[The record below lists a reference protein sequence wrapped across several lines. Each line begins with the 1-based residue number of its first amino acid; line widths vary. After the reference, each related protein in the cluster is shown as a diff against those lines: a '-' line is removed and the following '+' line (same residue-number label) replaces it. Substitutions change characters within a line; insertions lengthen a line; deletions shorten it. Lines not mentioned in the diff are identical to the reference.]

1 MKFLQSKNAFIV
13 NFEDRGPGRKFANMV
28 FNPIFHGKTNRNEYF
43 GHRYVCLREE
53 FQFWTKKS
61 IRKKAQKAL
70 ITFGGTDPTNK
81 TEFILKIIENS
92 NLKLSTKEKTSTA
105 VIIGNGNGGFPELE
119 YNSRL
124 QVTKGEMKIS
134 PYFIPMILPNMA
146 AANISRTFGFQGF
159 SSTVVTACAAST
171 QSIGDAAQ
179 LINNGLCDVV
189 LAGGCEAG
197 ISKLGL
203 GGFSALR
210 ALSTNKDN
218 PEKASRPFDS
228 LRDGFVPSEGA
239 GILILESES
248 HALKR
253 NANVFCEIAGMGVSS
268 DAYHPVQPDPSGSGA
283 ILAMQ
288 RAMQSAN
295 INIDDI
301 DYINAHGTST
311 PLNDAC
317 ETNAIK
323 KTFKDKAY
331 KIPISSTKSMIGHAL
346 GGAGALEAIA
356 TILSIINQKAHP
368 TINLE
373 NPDPECDLNYIPNKS
388 QDIKIKHAMSNNF
401 GFGGQNACL
410 LYTSPSP
417 RDRG

>member
-1 MKFLQSKNAFIV
+1 MNKPSKIKSYV
-13 NFEDRGPGRKFANMV
+13 TGIGVVSPLGEDIKTYWSNL
-28 FNPIFHGKTNRNEYF
+28 ISGKSGIGQITL
-43 GHRYVCLREE
+43 CDPSE
-53 FQFWTKKS
+53 FPSKIAGEVKTFQPENYINKKELKRMARFS
-61 IRKKAQKAL
+61 QMAVAASAL
-70 ITFGGTDPTNK
+70 A
-81 TEFILKIIENS
+81 IENS
-92 NLKLSTKEKTSTA
+92 NLSLTTKEKDSTA

-119 YNSRL
+119 YNARL
-124 QVTKGEMKIS
+124 QVTKGETKIS

-146 AANISRTFGFQGF
+146 AANISRIFGFKGF

-197 ISKLGL
+197 VSKLGL

-210 ALSTNKDN
+210 ALSTNNDN
-218 PEKASRPFDS
+218 PEKASRPFDL
-228 LRDGFVPSEGA
+228 LRDGFVPAEGA
-239 GILILESES
+239 GILVLESEE

-253 NANVFCEIAGMGVSS
+253 NANILCEIIGMGVSS
-268 DAYHPVQPDPSGSGA
+268 DAYHPVQPDPEGTGA
-283 ILAMQ
+283 ILAMK
-288 RAMQSAN
+288 RAIKNAN
-295 INIDDI
+295 INIEDI

-317 ETNAIK
+317 ETLAIK
-323 KTFKDKAY
+323 KTFKELAY
-331 KIPISSTKSMIGHAL
+331 DIPISSTKSMIGHAL

-356 TILSIINQKAHP
+356 TILSIINQKAPP

-373 NPDPECDLNYIPNKS
+373 NPDPECDLNYIPNKA

-401 GFGGQNACL
+401 GFGGQNA
-410 LYTSPSP
+410 SIIIKKV
-417 RDRG
+417 D

>member
-1 MKFLQSKNAFIV
+1 MNKPSKIKSYV
-13 NFEDRGPGRKFANMV
+13 TGIGVVSPLGEDIKTYWSNL
-28 FNPIFHGKTNRNEYF
+28 ISGKSGIGQITL
-43 GHRYVCLREE
+43 CDPSE
-53 FQFWTKKS
+53 FPSKIAGEVKTFQPENYINKKELKRMARFS
-61 IRKKAQKAL
+61 QMAVAASAL
-70 ITFGGTDPTNK
+70 A
-81 TEFILKIIENS
+81 IENS
-92 NLKLSTKEKTSTA
+92 NLSLTTKEKDSTA

-119 YNSRL
+119 YNARL
-124 QVTKGEMKIS
+124 QVTKGETKIS

-146 AANISRTFGFQGF
+146 AANISRIFGFKGF

-197 ISKLGL
+197 VSKLGL

-210 ALSTNKDN
+210 ALSTNNDN
-218 PEKASRPFDS
+218 PEKASRPFDL
-228 LRDGFVPSEGA
+228 LRDGFVPAEGA
-239 GILILESES
+239 GILILESEE

-253 NANVFCEIAGMGVSS
+253 NANILCEIIGMGVSS
-268 DAYHPVQPDPSGSGA
+268 DAYHPVQPDPEGTGA
-283 ILAMQ
+283 ILAMK
-288 RAMQSAN
+288 RAIKNAN
-295 INIDDI
+295 INIEDI

-317 ETNAIK
+317 ETLAIK
-323 KTFKDKAY
+323 KTFKELAY
-331 KIPISSTKSMIGHAL
+331 DIPISSTKSMIGHAL

-356 TILSIINQKAHP
+356 TILSIINQKAPP

-373 NPDPECDLNYIPNKS
+373 NPDPECDLNYIPNKA

-401 GFGGQNACL
+401 GFGGQNA
-410 LYTSPSP
+410 SIIIKKV
-417 RDRG
+417 D

>member
-1 MKFLQSKNAFIV
+1 MSKTSKIKAYVTGMGVISPLGENIKTYWTNLVA
-13 NFEDRGPGRKFANMV
+13 
-28 FNPIFHGKTNRNEYF
+28 GKSGIGKMTL
-43 GHRYVCLREE
+43 C
-53 FQFWTKKS
+53 
-61 IRKKAQKAL
+61 
-70 ITFGGTDPTNK
+70 DPTEFPSKIAGEVK
-81 TEFILKIIENS
+81 TFQPENYIDKKESKRMARFSQIAVAAAALAIENS
-92 NLKLSTKEKTSTA
+92 NLSLSATEKTSTA

-124 QVTKGEMKIS
+124 QVTKGETKIS

-179 LINNGLCDVV
+179 LINNGLCDIV

-197 ISKLGL
+197 ISRLGL

-210 ALSTNKDN
+210 ALSTNNNN

-239 GILILESES
+239 GILILESEK

-253 NANVFCEIAGMGVSS
+253 NANVLCEIAGMGVSS
-268 DAYHPVQPDPSGSGA
+268 DAYHPVQPDPTGEGA
-283 ILAMQ
+283 TLAMK
-288 RAMQSAN
+288 RAMKSAN
-295 INIDDI
+295 INIEDI

-311 PLNDAC
+311 PLNDVC

-323 KTFKDKAY
+323 KTFKERAY

-373 NPDPECDLNYIPNKS
+373 NPDPECDLNYIPQKAKNL
-388 QDIKIKHAMSNNF
+388 KISNAMSNNF
-401 GFGGQNACL
+401 GFGGQNA
-410 LYTSPSP
+410 SIIIKKAN
-417 RDRG
+417 

>member
-1 MKFLQSKNAFIV
+1 MNKPSKIKSYV
-13 NFEDRGPGRKFANMV
+13 TGIGVVSPLGEDIKTYWSNL
-28 FNPIFHGKTNRNEYF
+28 ISGKSGIGQITL
-43 GHRYVCLREE
+43 CDPSE
-53 FQFWTKKS
+53 FPSKIAGEVKTFQPENYINKKELKRMARFS
-61 IRKKAQKAL
+61 QMAVAASAL
-70 ITFGGTDPTNK
+70 A
-81 TEFILKIIENS
+81 IENS
-92 NLKLSTKEKTSTA
+92 NLSLTTKEKDSTA

-119 YNSRL
+119 YNARL
-124 QVTKGEMKIS
+124 QVTKGETKIS

-146 AANISRTFGFQGF
+146 AANISRIFGFKGF

-197 ISKLGL
+197 VSKLGL

-210 ALSTNKDN
+210 ALSTNNDN
-218 PEKASRPFDS
+218 PEKASRPFDL
-228 LRDGFVPSEGA
+228 LRDGFVPAEGA
-239 GILILESES
+239 GILILESEE

-253 NANVFCEIAGMGVSS
+253 NANILCEIIGMGVSS
-268 DAYHPVQPDPSGSGA
+268 DAYHPVQPDPEGTGA
-283 ILAMQ
+283 ILAMK
-288 RAMQSAN
+288 RAIKNAN
-295 INIDDI
+295 INIEDI

-317 ETNAIK
+317 ETLAIK
-323 KTFKDKAY
+323 KTFKEMAY
-331 KIPISSTKSMIGHAL
+331 HIPISSTKSMIGHAL

-356 TILSIINQKAHP
+356 TILSIINQKAPP

-401 GFGGQNACL
+401 GFGGQNA
-410 LYTSPSP
+410 SIIIKKI
-417 RDRG
+417 D

>member
-1 MKFLQSKNAFIV
+1 MNNLPKTKAYVTGIGVVSPLGEDIKTYWSNLIAGQSGI
-13 NFEDRGPGRKFANMV
+13 
-28 FNPIFHGKTNRNEYF
+28 GKMTL
-43 GHRYVCLREE
+43 CDPEE
-53 FQFWTKKS
+53 FPSKIAGEVNTFRPENYIDKKES
-61 IRKKAQKAL
+61 KRMARFSQMAVAAAAMA
-70 ITFGGTDPTNK
+70 
-81 TEFILKIIENS
+81 IENS

-203 GGFSALR
+203 GGCSALR
-210 ALSTNKDN
+210 ALSTNNDN

-268 DAYHPVQPDPSGSGA
+268 DAYHPVQPDPSGNGA

-388 QDIKIKHAMSNNF
+388 QNIKIKHAMSNNF
-401 GFGGQNACL
+401 GFGGQNA
-410 LYTSPSP
+410 SIIIKKV
-417 RDRG
+417 D